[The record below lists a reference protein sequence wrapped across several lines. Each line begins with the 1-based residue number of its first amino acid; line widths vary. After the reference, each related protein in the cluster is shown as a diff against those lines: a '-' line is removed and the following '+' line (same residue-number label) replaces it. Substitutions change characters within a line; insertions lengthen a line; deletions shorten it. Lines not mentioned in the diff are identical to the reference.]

1 MGKYIRAI
9 LLSSLA
15 ALLVGCSGGTS
26 TPYTNEITM
35 CGNQS
40 ITFDNY
46 YEEHIQLCLNSME
59 IENYEMCSKQILEH
73 CILNDFKDFRFSY
86 DVNGYPDKIVA
97 TIFLAQDDIKENN
110 PIFQVTYSASNLE
123 TGEESS
129 TPQYVTQIKKYW

>member
-15 ALLVGCSGGTS
+15 TLLVGCSGGTS
-26 TPYTNEITM
+26 TPNANEITM

-40 ITFDNY
+40 ITFNNY

-73 CILNDFKDFRFSY
+73 CILNDFIDLQ
-86 DVNGYPDKIVA
+86 
-97 TIFLAQDDIKENN
+97 LALYAVLFPLNAYLLFFIIK
-110 PIFQVTYSASNLE
+110 AC
-123 TGEESS
+123 
-129 TPQYVTQIKKYW
+129 QIKYVKLFIWR

>member
-1 MGKYIRAI
+1 MGKHMRTI

-26 TPYTNEITM
+26 TPYANEITM
-35 CGNQS
+35 WANQS
-40 ITFDNY
+40 ITFNNY
-46 YEEHIQLCLNSME
+46 YEEHIQIYLNSME

-97 TIFLAQDDIKENN
+97 TIFLTQDDIKENN
-110 PIFQVTYSASNLE
+110 PIIQVTYSASNLE
-123 TGEESS
+123 TNKESP
-129 TPQYVTQIKKYW
+129 TPQYVTQIKKY

>member
-15 ALLVGCSGGTS
+15 TLLVGCSGGTS
-26 TPYTNEITM
+26 TPNANEITM
-35 CGNQS
+35 WANQS
-40 ITFDNY
+40 ITFNNY
-46 YEEHIQLCLNSME
+46 YEEHIQIYLNSME

-97 TIFLAQDDIKENN
+97 TIFLTLDDIKENN

-123 TGEESS
+123 TNKESP
-129 TPQYVTQIKKYW
+129 TPQYVTQIKKY

>member
-9 LLSSLA
+9 LLSRLA
-15 ALLVGCSGGTS
+15 TLLVGCSVGTS
-26 TPYTNEITM
+26 TPNANEITM

-40 ITFDNY
+40 ITFNNY

-73 CILNDFKDFRFSY
+73 CILNDFKDIQFSY

-97 TIFLAQDDIKENN
+97 TIFLTQDDIKENN
-110 PIFQVTYSASNLE
+110 PIFQVTYSASNFE
-123 TGEESS
+123 TGEESP
-129 TPQYVTQIKKYW
+129 TPQYVTQIKKY

>member
-1 MGKYIRAI
+1 MGKHMRTI

-15 ALLVGCSGGTS
+15 ALLVGCSSGTS
-26 TPYTNEITM
+26 TPYANEITM
-35 CGNQS
+35 WANQS
-40 ITFDNY
+40 ITFNNY
-46 YEEHIQLCLNSME
+46 YEEHIQIYLNSMG
-59 IENYEMCSKQILEH
+59 SKQILEH

-129 TPQYVTQIKKYW
+129 TPQYVTQIKKY

>member
-15 ALLVGCSGGTS
+15 TLLVGCSGGTS
-26 TPYTNEITM
+26 TPNANEITM

-40 ITFDNY
+40 ITFNNY
-46 YEEHIQLCLNSME
+46 YEEHIQIYLNSME

-73 CILNDFKDFRFSY
+73 CILNDFKDIQFSY

-97 TIFLAQDDIKENN
+97 TIFLTQDDIKENN
-110 PIFQVTYSASNLE
+110 PIFQVTYSASNFE
-123 TGEESS
+123 TGEESP
-129 TPQYVTQIKKYW
+129 TPQYVTQIKKY

>member
-15 ALLVGCSGGTS
+15 TVLVGCSGGTS
-26 TPYTNEITM
+26 TPNANEITM

-40 ITFDNY
+40 ITCTNY

-73 CILNDFKDFRFSY
+73 CILNDFKDIQFSY

-97 TIFLAQDDIKENN
+97 TIFLTQDDIKENN
-110 PIFQVTYSASNLE
+110 PIFQVTYSASNFE
-123 TGEESS
+123 TGEESP
-129 TPQYVTQIKKYW
+129 TPQYVT

>member
-26 TPYTNEITM
+26 TPNANEITM

-40 ITFDNY
+40 ITFNNY
-46 YEEHIQLCLNSME
+46 YEEHIQLC
-59 IENYEMCSKQILEH
+59 
-73 CILNDFKDFRFSY
+73 
-86 DVNGYPDKIVA
+86 
-97 TIFLAQDDIKENN
+97 IKENN
-110 PIFQVTYSASNLE
+110 PIFQVTYSASNFE
-123 TGEESS
+123 TGEESP

>member
-26 TPYTNEITM
+26 TPYANEITM
-35 CGNQS
+35 WANQS
-40 ITFDNY
+40 ITFNNY
-46 YEEHIQLCLNSME
+46 YEEHIQIYLNSME

-86 DVNGYPDKIVA
+86 DINGYPDKIVA
-97 TIFLAQDDIKENN
+97 TIFLTQDNIKENN

-123 TGEESS
+123 TGEESPP
-129 TPQYVTQIKKYW
+129 PQYVTQIKKY